1 MPASSVPLGPG
12 RVQAALRPGEDAQR
26 LPGAVWGWPPPRP
39 VRWVP
44 GAWDHS
50 SEVSPAA
57 LCACVVRGSS
67 EDGVFRSLSCEGFIC
82 PKLGLPEPPGRP
94 PCWWPVSAHG
104 ARASSWS
111 GGSVDLQA
119 SQPWGRF
126 PLPLG
131 EPAATRNPAELP
143 EVGSW
148 GEGTQRPASV
158 GSRGSC
164 RAGTLT
170 ALPAGVSGVWGG
182 SRANLRPLRAV
193 ALQSTCHVVGAAF
206 GLGVSGDR
214 EAGGRVLRS
223 SGRQV
228 NWSQVG
234 HQ

>member
-12 RVQAALRPGEDAQR
+12 RVQAAPRPREEAQQ

-57 LCACVVRGSS
+57 LCACVVRRSS
-67 EDGVFRSLSCEGFIC
+67 EDGIFRSLSCEGFIC

-119 SQPWGRF
+119 SQPWGRCFRF
-126 PLPLG
+126 PLGNQRPL
-131 EPAATRNPAELP
+131 
-143 EVGSW
+143 V
-148 GEGTQRPASV
+148 TQRSCQKWGP
-158 GSRGSC
+158 GERGPSGPPLW
-164 RAGTLT
+164 APEG
-170 ALPAGVSGVWGG
+170 PAGRGHLPLCPQESAECGAGAERIFALCGRWLY
-182 SRANLRPLRAV
+182 RARA
-193 ALQSTCHVVGAAF
+193 T
-206 GLGVSGDR
+206 
-214 EAGGRVLRS
+214 
-223 SGRQV
+223 
-228 NWSQVG
+228 W
-234 HQ
+234 